1 MFLIPYIIT
10 SAIKLNHQ
18 YQIFTYSK
26 YMYMLKY
33 AFLLFSVH
41 SVETMRWTYGATARR
56 LGREDCNVPLS
67 TARRMSVRVNNLQAK
82 FLGLQGSW
90 VVREAVFR
98 VKYKRKYDLREMGLS
113 SKEKILREI
122 WGLRLSTFG

>member
-1 MFLIPYIIT
+1 MAQP
-10 SAIKLNHQ
+10 Q
-18 YQIFTYSK
+18 
-26 YMYMLKY
+26 
-33 AFLLFSVH
+33 
-41 SVETMRWTYGATARR
+41 GG
-56 LGREDCNVPLS
+56 LGREDSNVLLS
-67 TARRMSVRVNNLQAK
+67 IAKRMSVRVNNLQAK

-113 SKEKILREI
+113 SIEKILREI